1 MPARRSRRLSQTAFD
16 NHLVRSPSN
25 KETAMLMR
33 HAPGL
38 RAALELTRAG
48 KLAAATQA
56 IQRAIADPTGE
67 ASRPEISP
75 KLIDLASDEWTVK
88 EAAASPNPTALASEH
103 QTPAPVARRR
113 RHAEAFQTG
122 WTVPHPQTCRQA
134 TPAAYPGRRAFRN
147 PIDQSWGRHSKLQ
160 GLRSGPGPGGA
171 PLIAD
176 HAAWLHSGPG

>member
-1 MPARRSRRLSQTAFD
+1 
-16 NHLVRSPSN
+16 
-25 KETAMLMR
+25 MLMR
-33 HAPGL
+33 PAPGL

-75 KLIDLASDEWTVK
+75 KLIDLASDERTVK
-88 EAAASPNPTALASEH
+88 EAAASPNPTALDQSTRH
-103 QTPAPVARRR
+103 RRPLR
-113 RHAEAFQTG
+113 DVVDTLKRFKPG
-122 WTVPHPQTCRQA
+122 GTVPHPQTCRQA
-134 TPAAYPGRRAFRN
+134 TPASCPGRRAFRN